1 LHDLSISVDGSN
13 PQFGDGRVLHLAQ
26 SQFPKRVYPASCL
39 FQWIL
44 QVRQLSGFFCQQVYR
59 MKLSIYG
66 DKLANAMAENRL
78 LKFCL
83 LLTLGI
89 TIVNSLVAYHAMNNQ
104 KVVILPPMVDHKI
117 EIRGNDADD
126 EYLKLMGRY
135 SIKLLLDYTPS
146 NAEQNF
152 SDFLKLASPKVF
164 SSMRQNHRRGD
175 SPEDQLLVSS
185 QYD

>member
-1 LHDLSISVDGSN
+1 
-13 PQFGDGRVLHLAQ
+13 
-26 SQFPKRVYPASCL
+26 
-39 FQWIL
+39 
-44 QVRQLSGFFCQQVYR
+44 

-66 DKLANAMAENRL
+66 EKLANAMAENRL

-83 LLTLGI
+83 LLTMGI

-126 EYLKLMGRY
+126 EYLKLMSRY

-152 SDFLKLASPKVF
+152 SDFLKLTSPRVF
-164 SSMRQNHRRGD
+164 SSMRSDLDKIIEEVIRLRISSSFQVNTITRLGTTNRIELIGLRSKFADDVRIEESIENHIIEYEIDDGTFRIMGVT
-175 SPEDQLLVSS
+175 QKNGA
-185 QYD
+185 

>member
-1 LHDLSISVDGSN
+1 
-13 PQFGDGRVLHLAQ
+13 
-26 SQFPKRVYPASCL
+26 
-39 FQWIL
+39 
-44 QVRQLSGFFCQQVYR
+44 

-66 DKLANAMAENRL
+66 DKLANTMAENRL
-78 LKFCL
+78 LKLCL
-83 LLTLGI
+83 LVTLGL

-104 KVVILPPMVDHKI
+104 KVVILPPVVDHKI

-152 SDFLKLASPKVF
+152 SDFLKLASPRVF
-164 SSMRQNHRRGD
+164 RSMRIDLDKIIEEVIRLRISSSFQINTIKKLGTTNRIELIGLRSKFADDVRIADAIENHIIEYEIDDGTFRITG
-175 SPEDQLLVSS
+175 VS
-185 QYD
+185 QKNGT